1 MCMMPGHMFKWATAT
16 LHARGVDGA
25 PIGAESGGL
34 CVRRWAH
41 HKEFVTGIDFNLFV
55 QGQVACVHIY
65 THVSS
70 FLCPST
76 YRHIHEY

>member
-1 MCMMPGHMFKWATAT
+1 M
-16 LHARGVDGA
+16 HARGVDGA

-70 FLCPST
+70 FYVHLRIDT
-76 YRHIHEY
+76 IHDY